1 MPPEEIPD
9 REHLGHL
16 LWEVGARVSLLS
28 EAALARTP
36 LTPRSAGM
44 LEAVRSD
51 PGTSMAEISRRLPVT
66 PQAVSQVVV
75 RLEKAGYL
83 ERSGGVRGRG
93 VRLFVT
99 ESGEAALAEANERK
113 AAFDRELAAAL
124 GEERHAELVRLL
136 KEALPMVPALER
148 GGG

>member
-1 MPPEEIPD
+1 MAIDDLTD
-9 REHLGHL
+9 RARLGHM

-44 LEAVRSD
+44 LEAVSSD
-51 PGTSMAEISRRLPVT
+51 PGTSIAEISRRLPVS

-75 RLEKAGYL
+75 RMEKAGYL
-83 ERSGGVRGRG
+83 ERSGGTRGRG

-99 ESGEAALAEANERK
+99 KAGEAALAESNERK
-113 AAFDRELAAAL
+113 DAFDREL
-124 GEERHAELVRLL
+124 
-136 KEALPMVPALER
+136 
-148 GGG
+148 